1 MEPELKI
8 FTIADLRAWLID
20 NNSPMGLSEHVI
32 APVRAYAILN
42 NPYVKDD
49 DAVVAAIYDGE
60 ELAAFTASFPDMY
73 EGKRIWWATTLW
85 CNPKFQGQGYGL
97 IVVGTLKEAHEP
109 ELTLDRW
116 GARETVEIFNCLGYK
131 TTYTSRYTL
140 GDKAINR
147 NTLKG
152 KLAYTL
158 QELKKLLHHKTIPH
172 IPYTLKYSTFVD
184 GEAYTFMQAQRG
196 KDMFFREQK
205 MLNWILQFPFAQGCV
220 LSERVAVDSLF
231 TFNTTDFGYS
241 VVKVYCEGDN
251 LCGVYLLRKQADS
264 LAVIGLYYATGAQ
277 ELVFASITD
286 HVVKMGK
293 KAFLTEDKM
302 LLNYVQSRVYFPRLV
317 TESISLSVP
326 VEVAVSNECALQF
339 LDGDSFC

>member
-8 FTIADLRAWLID
+8 FTIADLRAWLFD
-20 NNSPMGLSEHVI
+20 NNPPMGLSEHVI

-172 IPYTLKYSTFVD
+172 IPYTLKYSKFIDSETY
-184 GEAYTFMQAQRG
+184 AFMQLHRV
-196 KDMFFREQK
+196 DNLFFREQE
-205 MLNWILQFPFAQGCV
+205 MLNWMIRFPFMQGCLLLDRV
-220 LSERVAVDSLF
+220 ERDTMFSSYVERYE
-231 TFNTTDFGYS
+231 YS
-241 VVKVYCEGDN
+241 VVKVYTEQKFVGT
-251 LCGVYLLRKQADS
+251 YMLRRS
-264 LAVIGLYYATGAQ
+264 SGILAVVFIYYDDAQ
-277 ELVFASITD
+277 KDVVFSSVAEHCIKAQTD
-286 HVVKMGK
+286 TMV
-293 KAFLTEDKM
+293 TEDRSLMEYLK
-302 LLNYVQSRVYFPRLV
+302 NNIYIPRVIEEKV
-317 TESISLSVP
+317 SLSVP
-326 VEVAVSNECALQF
+326 GDFELPQNYSVQLM
-339 LDGDSFC
+339 DGDSFA